1 MYSMTHLIRK
11 SISDVTRP
19 ALRNVLLR
27 SVAIAIAILVGLWF
41 LLRHFA
47 DQGIETGYGWLD
59 TGLELVSSLGLFV
72 GAIYM
77 IPAVTTLVTGLFLD
91 GIAKAVENHHYGATY
106 VGKEMSFAQGLFAT
120 LRFTGVVVIAN
131 LFALILLFVPLI
143 NIFIFLVVNGYL
155 LGREYFELAALRH
168 MDQQT
173 CKATRKKHSGR
184 IFMLGMAISAYLAI
198 PFVNLTTPLFATAL
212 MVHYV
217 RKLKTAV

>member
-1 MYSMTHLIRK
+1 MTHLIRK
-11 SISDVTRP
+11 SIADVTRP
-19 ALRNVLLR
+19 ALRNILLR
-27 SVAIAIAILVGLWF
+27 SVAIAIAILMGLWL

-59 TGLELVSSLGLFV
+59 TSLELVTGLGLFV
-72 GAIYM
+72 GAIYL

-91 GIAKAVENHHYGATY
+91 GIAKAVEKHHYGVAY
-106 VGKEMSFAQGLFAT
+106 VGTEMSFVQGLLAT
-120 LRFTGVVVIAN
+120 IRFTGVVVIAN

-143 NIFIFLVVNGYL
+143 NIVIFLLVNGYL

-168 MDQQT
+168 MDQET
-173 CKATRKKHSGR
+173 CSALRKKHGGR
-184 IFMLGMAISAYLAI
+184 IFVLGLVIAGYLAI

-217 RKLKTAV
+217 RKLNTAV